1 MDQSFYSLRKEIVI
15 YFGINT
21 KIWID
26 RTPKQ
31 SVGGSEDGE
40 EGDVDKDED
49 EDSVMTIDGVEGGYV
64 WL

>member
-1 MDQSFYSLRKEIVI
+1 MQRNSQISWNQY
-15 YFGINT
+15 
-21 KIWID
+21 KILID

-64 WL
+64 

>member
-1 MDQSFYSLRKEIVI
+1 MQRNSQISWNQY
-15 YFGINT
+15 
-21 KIWID
+21 KILID